1 MFTASPPRMPSLSPL
16 AALAL
21 PAALLFAGCTSAQ
34 VEAPQKPVVVT
45 QQEQNALRATA
56 FKAENE
62 GRFATAADAFLKLSK
77 SSPSRIDWCVAAA
90 RCLGRSGRF
99 GEAIDLLE
107 DGRKRFAGDLE
118 INAMLAR
125 TLILQTEVGGG
136 IVHPEVLWADAAELA
151 EGVLKIDPNHEDCRL
166 LLAQARY
173 LLGHWDKAV
182 EQAEEAVKRHPK
194 RPGAHILLGRIA
206 TDLFQRHLRDYK
218 AMEPTGQEQSD
229 MVGKIH
235 AQRTRAT
242 NAFKQA
248 AALDTSRAHPHI
260 ALSQLATIDGKDKLA
275 KVHLHNAL
283 AIDPEARVDHTLLT
297 KGMDWQARLA
307 LYQGILGRFVKT
319 TKLPDNL
326 RKTKLG
332 VLQFHV
338 GRAQLE
344 GLQFKEA
351 RASFEQAIANNP
363 TAKNANYYCFLAAY
377 YLNDFDA
384 AENFAAEYARASAP
398 GFADVL
404 RALETTQRVQIAD
417 MVRYLGDRA
426 YSQKRIDNSRDLN
439 HVTACL
445 KDSADAWN
453 NHAFL
458 CRETKQ
464 FQQAYDSYLHAI
476 EKEPNSPQLWNDGG
490 VVLQYHLPNEKNLA
504 KARTMYEKA
513 LQLAKAVLADKKA
526 TEQARKFATEARDN
540 ARANLLELDK
550 LK

>member
-1 MFTASPPRMPSLSPL
+1 MRIIECEQGTRAWFMARAGTPTASAFGKIITPAQLKTGGSGSETYLMELLAERVLGSPINMYNAEAVL
-16 AALAL
+16 ENKWKAAVL
-21 PAALLFAGCTSAQ
+21 PVGHKATYANLLQRGSMLEEEARSWYTFQTGVEVESVGFVKHATIEAGC
-34 VEAPQKPVVVT
+34 
-45 QQEQNALRATA
+45 
-56 FKAENE
+56 
-62 GRFATAADAFLKLSK
+62 
-77 SSPSRIDWCVAAA
+77 SPD
-90 RCLGRSGRF
+90 
-99 GEAIDLLE
+99 
-107 DGRKRFAGDLE
+107 
-118 INAMLAR
+118 
-125 TLILQTEVGGG
+125 
-136 IVHPEVLWADAAELA
+136 
-151 EGVLKIDPNHEDCRL
+151 
-166 LLAQARY
+166 
-173 LLGHWDKAV
+173 
-182 EQAEEAVKRHPK
+182 
-194 RPGAHILLGRIA
+194 
-206 TDLFQRHLRDYK
+206 
-218 AMEPTGQEQSD
+218 
-229 MVGKIH
+229 
-235 AQRTRAT
+235 
-242 NAFKQA
+242 
-248 AALDTSRAHPHI
+248 
-260 ALSQLATIDGKDKLA
+260 
-275 KVHLHNAL
+275 AL